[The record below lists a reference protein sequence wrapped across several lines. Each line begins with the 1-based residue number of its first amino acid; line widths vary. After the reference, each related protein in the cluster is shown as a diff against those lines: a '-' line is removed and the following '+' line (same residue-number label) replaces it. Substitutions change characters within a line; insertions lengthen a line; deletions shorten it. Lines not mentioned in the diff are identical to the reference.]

1 MTLPADIPLF
11 DDEAAARFVSPDGMP
26 DDVAQ
31 VFLAPIAFN
40 EPIPALRRLR
50 GLARTD
56 EERAEFVQV
65 LPALLYA
72 LADAASADGSLINFE
87 RFASQ
92 HPSRVDFYRMLAGQ
106 PRAVEILVKLFVG
119 SQFLT
124 EILLRNPSYLDRLTQ
139 HQRLPEIKSRER
151 FAEEA
156 RKSSETATTLD
167 ERMMALRRFQQWE
180 ILRLAACDTFG
191 LMDLKAVT
199 LQLSL
204 LADAMTQ
211 VCLGFLKK
219 ELDVSTDDFVVLAF
233 GKLGGEELNYSS
245 DLDFVFLCRSD
256 AERYWTIGQRLIRAM
271 TESTSSGFLY
281 RVDMRLRPWG
291 KSGPLVCT
299 VDSYLDYL
307 RKNSQLWEKQALLK
321 ARPIAGNLTLGYKT
335 LQSIER
341 IIFDVDPD
349 DVRENVRQMKANI
362 EDSLE
367 RSGHLWGQ
375 VKGGRGSI
383 RDVEFLTQY
392 LQLAYGGRELML
404 RTKGTLDGL
413 VRLAEFDF
421 LQADEYRQLSSGYV
435 FLRTVE
441 HALQLMHNQAEHAL
455 PENPRELA
463 YLAGRL
469 DFPSAAVFVQHYE
482 AHCRSIRD
490 VFEKYIL
497 RKQDAAPVVDQRS
510 PHAVNLHLG
519 DVAATYQEIYSPEQV
534 SRHLALLAQLDDQH
548 VVKVEGIERPGGQW
562 ELTVV
567 GFDQLGDLSVMCG
580 LLLVYD
586 VNIESGFVLTGAEV
600 PQRVAAKPSSAKGTG
615 MAAAGG
621 RARRRKF
628 VNVFLVRPEKGTLDP
643 EVWRRYEA
651 ELEKLL
657 SRIESGENKDV
668 QGRLARRVAQSIDPG
683 TLERP
688 QLLPVSI
695 TVDND
700 LSPDATVLHI
710 RAEDTPGF
718 LYELTN
724 ALALTEISIQKVLIR
739 SQKKQ
744 VVDTLYVTDRRG
756 QKILD
761 FKRLNELR
769 AAVVLIK
776 HFTHLL
782 PRCPNPETALLHFRE
797 FLEQLFQLPDWLEK
811 LASLHQPEV
820 LENLSRLMGM
830 SDFLWEDFLKLQHNN
845 LFPIVTDIS
854 GLKSRKTLEELN
866 RELHRALA
874 DARDAGE
881 KRAALNS
888 LKDREMLRVDL
899 RHITGAQPHF
909 AQFSRELTDIA
920 EAVVNGAVGI
930 GLEIL
935 TPIHGVP
942 MSPGGEPSRFCVC
955 ALGKCGG
962 RELGFASD
970 IELLFLYEEDGE
982 TSGPQRIA
990 NTEFYDQLIDLFRR
1004 SIDARRQGIFEID
1017 LRLRPFGRAGNLA
1030 VSLATFERYFEPTG
1044 PAWPFERQ
1052 TLVRMRPI
1060 GGSPEFAPKVTKLR
1074 DRMIY
1079 TGVPFDV
1086 AAMRAMRQKQITQH
1100 VVPGTFNAKLSPG
1113 GLVDIEY
1120 LVQGLQITYG
1130 NRFPA
1135 LRVTNTREAMKAL
1148 EQAGILTTQQ
1158 RIQLRDAYRFL
1169 RRLIDAL
1176 RIVRGDARDLTVP
1189 PPESDEFEFLVRRM
1203 RVFKE
1208 TPDLLHGIE
1217 SYSAQVREI
1226 SEELFLRVEQ
1236 LSAQPEAPAEGT
1248 AGVSQE
1254 KRGRR
1259 APAKKVSKPSRPRK
1273 PKS

>member
-1 MTLPADIPLF
+1 MPSSDVPLF
-11 DDEAAARFVSPDGMP
+11 DDEAAARFVQSGGMP
-26 DDVAQ
+26 DDVAL
-31 VFLAPIAFN
+31 VFLAPIAFADG
-40 EPIPALRRLR
+40 PQALRRLR
-50 GLARTD
+50 KLVAT
-56 EERAEFVQV
+56 EPERAEFARV

-72 LADAASADGSLINFE
+72 LADAASADSSLINFE

-92 HPSRVDFYRMLAGQ
+92 QGDRQAFYRMLAEQ

-156 RKSSETATTLD
+156 RKSAEPAQTLD
-167 ERMMALRRFQQWE
+167 ERLTAVRRFQQWE

-211 VCLGFLKK
+211 VCLGFLKQ
-219 ELDVSTDDFVVLAF
+219 ELGVSTDDFVVLAF

-245 DLDFVFLCRSD
+245 DLDFVFLCG
-256 AERYWTIGQRLIRAM
+256 AEAEKYWGIGQRLIRVM
-271 TESTSSGFLY
+271 TESTANGFLY

-307 RKNSQLWEKQALLK
+307 KKHGQLWEKQALLK
-321 ARPIAGNLTLGYKT
+321 ARPIAGNLTLGYKS
-335 LQSIER
+335 LQQIEK

-349 DVRENVRQMKANI
+349 DVRENVRAMKANI

-392 LQLAYGGRELML
+392 LQLAYGGQERML

-421 LQADEYRQLSSGYV
+421 IQADEYRQLTSGYV

-469 DFPSAAVFVQHYE
+469 DFPSAEVFVQHYE
-482 AHCRSIRD
+482 RHCRSIRD
-490 VFEKYIL
+490 VYEKYIL
-497 RKQDAAPVVDQRS
+497 QKKDAAPPPERS
-510 PHAVNLHLG
+510 APHAVNLHLG
-519 DVAATYQEIYSPEQV
+519 EVAATYQEIYSQEQV
-534 SRHLALLAQLDDQH
+534 LRHLALLQQLGEEH
-548 VVKVEGIERPGGQW
+548 AVKVEGIERAGGLW

-567 GFDQLGDLSVMCG
+567 GYDQLGDLSVICG

-586 VNIESGFVLTGAEV
+586 INIESGFVLTGAEV
-600 PQRVAAKPSSAKGTG
+600 PERISGKTG
-615 MAAAGG
+615 GSG
-621 RARRRKF
+621 HTRRRKF
-628 VNVFLVRPEKGTLDP
+628 VNVFLVRPDRGTLTAD
-643 EVWRRYEA
+643 VWRQYEE
-651 ELEKLL
+651 ELQKLL
-657 SRIESGENKDV
+657 SRIESGQDKDV
-668 QGRLARRVAQSIDPG
+668 QGRLARRVAQSIDPA

-688 QLLPVSI
+688 QFLPVSI
-695 TVDND
+695 TIDND

-710 RAEDTPGF
+710 RADDTPGF

-739 SQKKQ
+739 SQKQQ
-744 VVDTLYVTDRRG
+744 VLDTLYVTDRRG
-756 QKILD
+756 KKILD
-761 FKRLNELR
+761 FRKLNELR

-782 PRCPNPETALLHFRE
+782 PQCPNPETALLHFRE
-797 FLEQLFQLPDWLEK
+797 FLGQLFEQPDWLGK

-830 SDFLWEDFLKLQHNN
+830 SDFLWHDFLKLQHNN
-845 LFPIVTDIS
+845 LFPIVADAAA
-854 GLKSRKTLEELN
+854 LKLRKTLEELN
-866 RELHRALA
+866 RELHGELA
-874 DARDAGE
+874 AAVTLE
-881 KRAALNS
+881 AKRAALNS
-888 LKDREMLRVDL
+888 FKDREMLRVDL
-899 RHITGAQPHF
+899 RHIVGAQPHF

-920 EAVVNGAVGI
+920 EAVVIGAVGI
-930 GLEIL
+930 ALEVLAPEHGL
-935 TPIHGVP
+935 PIQP
-942 MSPGGEPSRFCVC
+942 SGEASRFSVC

-982 TSGPQRIA
+982 TSGPRKIA
-990 NTEFYDQLIDLFRR
+990 NIEFYDRLIDLFRK
-1004 SIDARRQGIFEID
+1004 SIDARRQGIFEVD
-1017 LRLRPFGRAGNLA
+1017 LRLRPFGRAGSLA
-1030 VSLATFERYFEPTG
+1030 VSMATFEKYFGPAG

-1052 TLVRMRPI
+1052 ALVRMRPI
-1060 GGSPEFAPKVTKLR
+1060 GGSPEFAPVVTQLR
-1074 DRMIY
+1074 DRLIY
-1079 TGVPFDV
+1079 TGAPFDV

-1100 VVPGTFNAKLSPG
+1100 VTPGTFNAKLSPG

-1130 NRFPA
+1130 DRSPA

-1148 EQAGILTTQQ
+1148 EQAGIVTTQD
-1158 RIQLRDAYRFL
+1158 RVQLRDAYRFL

-1189 PPESDEFEFLVRRM
+1189 PAESEEFDYLVRRM
-1203 RVFKE
+1203 QVFRE
-1208 TPDLLHGIE
+1208 SPNLREGIE
-1217 SYSAQVREI
+1217 SCSAQVREI
-1226 SEELFLRVEQ
+1226 SERLFAQVAG
-1236 LSAQPEAPAEGT
+1236 SAPQGTPAPSPSAT
-1248 AGVSQE
+1248 
-1254 KRGRR
+1254 
-1259 APAKKVSKPSRPRK
+1259 APAKRPRKPAKKSPSPPAASAPPKSSRPRK